1 MPTNSRS
8 RHAAVLYLPSI
19 PNELRKSEEEYWAD
33 FASCHPFILGTL
45 LHGISAILRNAPRM
59 SVEKENRSRLIDA
72 LKWAEAGCRAL
83 GFEEGAYLSAYQGNR
98 KTAGEA
104 AIEDNPVAQTVL
116 RMLENT
122 NEFFGRSSELLQRLN
137 VLANPQ
143 FKESQKWPTNGAI
156 LSTKLRLAAR
166 LLRDAGVD
174 IQFDQPIDRK
184 DKRGIRIRK
193 SRRQHADAPTA

>member
-1 MPTNSRS
+1 VGCQRDQLI
-8 RHAAVLYLPSI
+8 AL
-19 PNELRKSEEEYWAD
+19 
-33 FASCHPFILGTL
+33 
-45 LHGISAILRNAPRM
+45 

-72 LKWAEAGCRAL
+72 LKWAEAGCQAL

-104 AIEDNPVAQTVL
+104 AIEDDPVAQTVL

-143 FKESQKWPTNGAI
+143 LKQGQKWPTTAAS
-156 LSTKLRLAAR
+156 LSTKLRLSVR